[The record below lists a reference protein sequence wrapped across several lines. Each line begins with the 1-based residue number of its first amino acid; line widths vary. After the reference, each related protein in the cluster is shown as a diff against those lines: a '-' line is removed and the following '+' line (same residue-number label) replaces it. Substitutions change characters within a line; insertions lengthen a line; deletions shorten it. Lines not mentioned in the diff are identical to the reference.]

1 MQSILF
7 ICTGNVFRSLVAEH
21 ALKALIGSDVG
32 YTVNSAGIEALP
44 QAVHPL
50 IRERLRLKGCDLVTH
65 EPRKL
70 SRDLWTKRRCRS
82 RWASTTKIFSG
93 RPSTGRSGS
102 LTKCAFRNV
111 NRFSTYTKL
120 CRTGNRISRRH
131 ERTCCPLSIIFL
143 LPCRRLSSLF
153 TRWNDAATHCR
164 TNLNETAFRQC
175 SERSSIFSSL
185 IFRCKWLR
193 SI

>member
-1 MQSILF
+1 MQSVLF

-70 SRDLWTKRRCRS
+70 SRDLLDKTTLPVAMGFNHQDFLRETFNREVRLFNEVCFQKREPILDLHEALPNWQSDLKAS
-82 RWASTTKIFSG
+82 RAYVLSVIEYIFTAM
-93 RPSTGRSGS
+93 P
-102 LTKCAFRNV
+102 AFV
-111 NRFSTYTKL
+111 TAL
-120 CRTGNRISRRH
+120 HALERRGH
-131 ERTCCPLSIIFL
+131 T
-143 LPCRRLSSLF
+143 LP
-153 TRWNDAATHCR
+153 D
-164 TNLNETAFRQC
+164 
-175 SERSSIFSSL
+175 
-185 IFRCKWLR
+185 
-193 SI
+193 

>member
-70 SRDLWTKRRCRS
+70 SRDLLDKTTLPVAMGFNHQDFLRETFNREVRLFTELAIGSQGVTSVRAVRYRLYFYCHAGVCHRS
-82 RWASTTKIFSG
+82 S
-93 RPSTGRSGS
+93 
-102 LTKCAFRNV
+102 
-111 NRFSTYTKL
+111 
-120 CRTGNRISRRH
+120 RTGTTWSH
-131 ERTCCPLSIIFL
+131 
-143 LPCRRLSSLF
+143 
-153 TRWNDAATHCR
+153 
-164 TNLNETAFRQC
+164 TAG
-175 SERSSIFSSL
+175 L
-185 IFRCKWLR
+185 T
-193 SI
+193 